1 MMTSVIILAG
11 LILVLVVLIIVG
23 EKNNGKKIKEIFD
36 IKKRIDDTID
46 RFNKRADEYDKW
58 YSETPEKSTKK

>member
-1 MMTSVIILAG
+1 MMMSVIILAG
-11 LILVLVVLIIVG
+11 LILVLVVLIIIG
-23 EKNNGKKIKEIFD
+23 EKKNGKKIKEIFD

-58 YSETPEKSTKK
+58 YSETPEK

>member
-23 EKNNGKKIKEIFD
+23 EKKNGKKIKEIFD

-58 YSETPEKSTKK
+58 YYSETPEK

>member
-1 MMTSVIILAG
+1 MSVIILAG
-11 LILVLVVLIIVG
+11 FILVLVVLIIVG
-23 EKNNGKKIKEIFD
+23 EKKNGKKIKEIFD

-58 YSETPEKSTKK
+58 YSETPEK

>member
-1 MMTSVIILAG
+1 MMMSVIILAG

-23 EKNNGKKIKEIFD
+23 EKKNGKKIKEIFD

-58 YSETPEKSTKK
+58 YSETPEK

>member
-1 MMTSVIILAG
+1 MMSVIILAG

-23 EKNNGKKIKEIFD
+23 EKKNGKKIKEIFD

-58 YSETPEKSTKK
+58 YSETPEK